1 MKKVSNTEQL
11 AGTINKDIRIFGK
24 VFTIYAIL
32 VVVALVG
39 LIVYAL
45 VR

>member
-11 AGTINKDIRIFGK
+11 AGTINKGIRIFGK

-32 VVVALVG
+32 VVIALVG
-39 LIVYAL
+39 LIVYAFI
-45 VR
+45 R

>member
-1 MKKVSNTEQL
+1 MKKVSNIEQL
-11 AGTINKDIRIFGK
+11 ADTINKGIKIFGK

-32 VVVALVG
+32 VVVALVA

-45 VR
+45 GR

>member
-11 AGTINKDIRIFGK
+11 AGMTIKGIRIIGK
-24 VFTIYAIL
+24 GFLIYVIL
-32 VVVALVG
+32 VAIAFIS

>member
-11 AGTINKDIRIFGK
+11 AETINKGIRIFGK
-24 VFTIYAIL
+24 VLTIYAIL

>member
-11 AGTINKDIRIFGK
+11 AGK
-24 VFTIYAIL
+24 VFKIYAIL
-32 VVVALVG
+32 VVIALVG
-39 LIVYAL
+39 LIVYAF

>member
-11 AGTINKDIRIFGK
+11 AGTINKGIRIFGK
-24 VFTIYAIL
+24 AFKIYAIL
-32 VVVALVG
+32 VIMALVG
-39 LIVYAL
+39 LIVYAF

>member
-11 AGTINKDIRIFGK
+11 AGTINKGIRIFGK
-24 VFTIYAIL
+24 VLTIYAIL

>member
-11 AGTINKDIRIFGK
+11 AGRIFSK
-24 VFTIYAIL
+24 AFKIYAIL
-32 VVVALVG
+32 VVIALVG
-39 LIVYAL
+39 LIVYAF

>member
-11 AGTINKDIRIFGK
+11 AGTINKGIRIFSK
-24 VFTIYAIL
+24 AFKIYAIL

-39 LIVYAL
+39 LIVYAF